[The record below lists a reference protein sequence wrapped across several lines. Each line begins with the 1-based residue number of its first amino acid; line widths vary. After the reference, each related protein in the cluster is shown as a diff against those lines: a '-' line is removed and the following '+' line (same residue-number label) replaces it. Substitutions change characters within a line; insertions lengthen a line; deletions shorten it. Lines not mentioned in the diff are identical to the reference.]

1 MAIRK
6 TRKLKKKIGG
16 TTTEPAVLIVIS
28 SKSPNGIL
36 YQCLDSLFKIQ
47 IKDKTNYKVCVVD
60 SDSHSM
66 ETYEKV
72 KTDFPNVELHFIKNK
87 NYEYGAWKF
96 ASEHYPNYDIYF
108 CIQDSVIIKKEVP
121 LSIVDDTNA
130 YIWFHNSGYHLNQG
144 VKNIGKRNLN
154 QAQIKYNNV
163 INASFTIAV
172 NNIVI
177 VNRKIMK
184 DIFKTLISSPTNKR
198 GSRSYERVFGI
209 YFIKKHIKTHNIE
222 DYFTKYHGGRT

>member
-16 TTTEPAVLIVIS
+16 TTKEPAVLIVIL
-28 SKSPNGIL
+28 SKSPNAIL
-36 YQCLDSLFKIQ
+36 HQCLDNMFKIQ

-60 SDSHSM
+60 SDSDSM
-66 ETYEKV
+66 DIYERIKV
-72 KTDFPNVELHFIKNK
+72 DFPTVELHFIKNK

-121 LSIVDDTNA
+121 LSIVDDKNA
-130 YIWFHNSGYHLNQG
+130 YIWFHKSGYHLNQS
-144 VKNIGKRNLN
+144 VKAVGKFNMNR
-154 QAQIKYNNV
+154 AGIKYNNI
-163 INASFTIAV
+163 INSHFTIAQH
-172 NNIVI
+172 NSFI
-177 VNRKIMK
+177 VNKNIMK

-209 YFIKKHIKTHNIE
+209 YFIKKNIKIHNME